1 MVCHVLKK
9 ISSFNLFKIVFFIVP
24 SLLCVIDLGEEHMQL
39 ITSKNRGS
47 IDKNGWL
54 HSGDKGQRDVDGML
68 KITGRYKELIIG
80 AGGEN
85 VAPVSLQHSRAI
97 QVMKEQLLFSLFSFF
112 FFFC

>member
-1 MVCHVLKK
+1 
-9 ISSFNLFKIVFFIVP
+9 
-24 SLLCVIDLGEEHMQL
+24 MQL

-85 VAPVSLQHSRAI
+85 VAPVSLQLSRAI

-112 FFFC
+112 FFFSFFC

>member
-1 MVCHVLKK
+1 
-9 ISSFNLFKIVFFIVP
+9 
-24 SLLCVIDLGEEHMQL
+24 MQL

-85 VAPVSLQHSRAI
+85 VAPVSLQHSRTI
-97 QVMKEQLLFSLFSFF
+97 R
-112 FFFC
+112 

>member
-1 MVCHVLKK
+1 
-9 ISSFNLFKIVFFIVP
+9 
-24 SLLCVIDLGEEHMQL
+24 MQL

-85 VAPVSLQHSRAI
+85 VAPVSVQHSRTI
-97 QVMKEQLLFSLFSFF
+97 QVMKEQLLFSLFSIILFF
-112 FFFC
+112 LFLLIILFFCVDLLIQKN